1 MSERYLHL
9 CDVVDGRSDVPA
21 GCFADGGS
29 SIAAG
34 LELLAALKGD
44 SAHRTTGLAA
54 DEQTGAAETVEF
66 LNPGENGH
74 PEDVRGT
81 FGVVGHPAQPGDPCA
96 GAFGHG
102 VVAVDDCDLPRV
114 NRAGGGTQSLLRCIT
129 QRAHPVCT
137 VPQRSF

>member
-66 LNPGENGH
+66 LN
-74 PEDVRGT
+74 
-81 FGVVGHPAQPGDPCA
+81 
-96 GAFGHG
+96 
-102 VVAVDDCDLPRV
+102 L
-114 NRAGGGTQSLLRCIT
+114 GGTAILKTS
-129 QRAHPVCT
+129 AA
-137 VPQRSF
+137 RSAWSAIPLSPDFRSS